1 MKYSSIIAAFI
12 LLLAASCTK
21 EITLPQPDYVGKA
34 SIQGIL
40 EPDSL
45 PLVYFN
51 RTTPFLSATTTTG
64 DLVIRNAVVK
74 VMGNNTTDVL
84 KLDSLYDRINC
95 QFDYFYKGSIKTIL
109 NTDYRLE
116 ITSSG
121 VFYNATANTKLSK
134 TVVDS
139 VRYTKTFTDVYGEHE
154 GVIVYF
160 KDIANEMNYYRYEQF
175 RPVDTSMQHVNLALS
190 IAKSCIG
197 KDTINVFEQG
207 RSVYNDANTDGLQ
220 QKIVVEPA
228 YTHREGLETTV
239 KMQTIDKAMYD
250 FYDQI
255 DKQKLAQYNP
265 FVEPIFLRD
274 GQFGSKAIGFFGCR
288 IRSTAVPFIFPE

>member
-1 MKYSSIIAAFI
+1 MKYCTIIAAFI

-21 EITLPQPDYVGKA
+21 EITLPQPDYVGKV
-34 SIQGIL
+34 SIQGFL

-45 PLVYFN
+45 PILYAN

-74 VMGNNTTDVL
+74 IIGNNATDVL
-84 KLDSLYDRINC
+84 KLDSTYDRIRC
-95 QFDYFYKGSIKTIL
+95 QFDYYYKGSIKTIL

-116 ITSSG
+116 MTSNN
-121 VFYNATANTKLSK
+121 VFYTATTNTTLSK

-139 VRYTKTFTDVYGEHE
+139 VGYTATFNDVYGEHE

-160 KDIANEMNYYRYEQF
+160 KDIAGQKNYYRYEQL
-175 RPVDTSMQHVNLALS
+175 RPVDTTMKHASIALS
-190 IAKSCIG
+190 ISNGCIG
-197 KDTINVFEQG
+197 KDTVNVLEFG
-207 RSVYNDANTDGLQ
+207 RSVYTDANADGLPL
-220 QKIVVEPA
+220 KIVIEPA
-228 YTHREGLETTV
+228 YTHRKNLKTTV
-239 KMQTIDKAMYD
+239 RMQTIDKAMYD

-288 IRSTAVPFIFPE
+288 VRSSGVAFVFPE